1 MKLTKEILIEMIEEE
16 ISECGMMPPPMPM
29 VQGQHEDVPPEGD
42 DRADDAMAIAD
53 LVADIVYILRK
64 IIREEIIK
72 EFTTTGID
80 VPRVVSLRRPLKRR
94 SKAKDPIKR
103 IETDLHYTQDSVDRL
118 EEFTREIYN
127 MLIKIVR
134 KNK

>member
-1 MKLTKEILIEMIEEE
+1 MKINQATIK
-16 ISECGMMPPPMPM
+16 
-29 VQGQHEDVPPEGD
+29 
-42 DRADDAMAIAD
+42 
-53 LVADIVYILRK
+53 K
-64 IIREEIIK
+64 IIREELIK

-80 VPRVVSLRRPLKRR
+80 VPRIVSLRRPIKKR
-94 SKAKDPIKR
+94 SKAKDPLKR
-103 IETDLHYTQDSVDRL
+103 IEKDLHATQDAVDRL

>member
-1 MKLTKEILIEMIEEE
+1 MKINQIKIKE
-16 ISECGMMPPPMPM
+16 
-29 VQGQHEDVPPEGD
+29 
-42 DRADDAMAIAD
+42 
-53 LVADIVYILRK
+53 
-64 IIREEIIK
+64 IIREELIK

-80 VPRVVSLRRPLKRR
+80 VPRIVSLRRPIKKR
-94 SKAKDPIKR
+94 SKAKDPLKR
-103 IETDLHYTQDSVDRL
+103 IEKDLHATQDAVDRL

>member
-1 MKLTKEILIEMIEEE
+1 MKINKKELEN
-16 ISECGMMPPPMPM
+16 
-29 VQGQHEDVPPEGD
+29 
-42 DRADDAMAIAD
+42 
-53 LVADIVYILRK
+53 
-64 IIREEIIK
+64 IIREELLV

-80 VPRVVSLRRPLKRR
+80 VPRIVSLRRPTKRR

-103 IETDLHYTQDSVDRL
+103 IEVDLHATQDSVDRL
-118 EEFTREIYN
+118 EEFVREIYN

>member
-1 MKLTKEILIEMIEEE
+1 MKINQTAIKE
-16 ISECGMMPPPMPM
+16 
-29 VQGQHEDVPPEGD
+29 
-42 DRADDAMAIAD
+42 
-53 LVADIVYILRK
+53 
-64 IIREEIIK
+64 IIREELIK

-80 VPRVVSLRRPLKRR
+80 VPRIISLRRPIKKR
-94 SKAKDPIKR
+94 SKAKDPLKR
-103 IETDLHYTQDSVDRL
+103 IEKDLHTTQDAVDRL

>member
-1 MKLTKEILIEMIEEE
+1 MKTNKAEIK
-16 ISECGMMPPPMPM
+16 
-29 VQGQHEDVPPEGD
+29 
-42 DRADDAMAIAD
+42 R
-53 LVADIVYILRK
+53 
-64 IIREEIIK
+64 IIREELIK

-80 VPRVVSLRRPLKRR
+80 VPRIVSLRRPLKKR
-94 SKAKDPIKR
+94 SKAKDPLKR
-103 IETDLHYTQDSVDRL
+103 IETDLHYTQDAVDRL